1 MTFWLSLLIA
11 ASTAWTL
18 LGLFAVARVVRRR
31 RHCDRDAPPVTVLKP
46 LCGADACLAD
56 NLESFFRLDYPD
68 FELLFGVDDP
78 RDAAIAVVRTLM
90 HRYPA
95 VRAKLVVHG
104 GARPAAATKKSLN
117 PKVDNL
123 RRMAPHAAH
132 DLLLVSDS
140 NVRAPASYLRDVVA
154 TFFADGERPAGLVT
168 NLFAGAGEDTLG
180 SALENTQLSGFCAAG
195 VALPT
200 ICGDPAVVGKSMFFS
215 RAAFETLGG
224 FERVADV
231 LAEDFVIGKLFHHAG
246 WDVRLA
252 QTRLET
258 VTTGLTVR
266 AFLARHERWAMLRWR
281 LRPAPY
287 VLEPLASP
295 YLLIPAAMA
304 VLGPSGVWWAVALTA
319 LRDAGGWIVLRGPR
333 RAWIPLVCSPLR
345 EVAMLY
351 VWLRAPHKKHVSWRG
366 HRVRLGAGTL
376 LYSAPPAEE
385 ATRKAA

>member
-1 MTFWLSLLIA
+1 MTFWLSVLLA

-18 LGLFAVARVVRRR
+18 LGLFAVMRVVRRR
-31 RHCDRDAPPVTVLKP
+31 ARASAGAPPVTVLKP
-46 LCGADACLAD
+46 LCGADACLGA

-78 RDAAIAVVRTLM
+78 DDAAIAVVRMLM

-95 VRAKLVVHG
+95 VRAKLVVHRET
-104 GARPAAATKKSLN
+104 ARTPLKSSLN

-123 RRMAPHAAH
+123 RRMVPHAGH

-140 NVRAPASYLRDVVA
+140 NVRAPESYLRDVVA

-168 NLFAGAGEDTLG
+168 NLFAGAGENTLG
-180 SALENTQLSGFCAAG
+180 SALENVQLTGFCAAG

-200 ICGDPAVVGKSMFFS
+200 VCGDPAVVGKSMFFS
-215 RAAFETLGG
+215 RAAFEAVGG

-246 WDVRLA
+246 YDVRLA
-252 QTRLET
+252 PTRLET
-258 VTTGLTVR
+258 ITSGLTVR

-281 LRPAPY
+281 LRPAPFM
-287 VLEPLASP
+287 LEPLASP
-295 YLLIPAAMA
+295 YLLIPAALA
-304 VLGPSGVWWAVALTA
+304 VLGPSGIVWAVALTA
-319 LRDAGGWIVLRGPR
+319 LRDAGGWVALRGPR

-351 VWLRAPHKKHVSWRG
+351 VWLRAPHKRHVSWRG

-376 LYSAPPAEE
+376 LYAAPEN
-385 ATRKAA
+385 TRKAA